1 MKVKIQNIVYNAEIE
16 PILVILS
23 EEDKENIKSMEAD
36 CFKYCV
42 APEELSEED
51 IREFMKIWT

>member
-1 MKVKIQNIVYNAEIE
+1 MKVKIRRDVYNAEIE

-23 EEDKENIKSMEAD
+23 EEDKENIKNMEED

-51 IREFMKIWT
+51 IREFMKL

>member
-1 MKVKIQNIVYNAEIE
+1 MKVKIRRDVYNAEIE

-23 EEDKENIKSMEAD
+23 EEDKENIKNMEED

-51 IREFMKIWT
+51 IREFMKLWT